1 MKKKILAA
9 LVCAAIVLSIAGCSN
24 SEGGNDVSE
33 SSDTI
38 SSSENTSVGNGGGNT
53 DSSENTEGSDNS
65 DSSES
70 TESPDNSES
79 ADNSENVS
87 DNTSAEESKPAEL
100 DYDEV
105 DVLYA
110 QGEKLDFPETPLSD
124 FEYWT
129 NEYGAF
135 ITEYTGSNPDVRLP
149 EAIEGKPV
157 FLGDSHGFNDH
168 ATITRLIVPD
178 GATLYCHYNYAPA
191 LLESVTFLGEFK
203 TADAFYFDSDVSD
216 VYFGGEVPNLEC
228 FARTAWF
235 NTMLQHNGLV
245 VINDTVVLSGNCSG
259 NVAIPE
265 GVTKIGNNAFSYTIS
280 RFYEQKIAK
289 DLHSIKLPEGLKE
302 IGEWAFYGTGLV
314 SIDIPEGLTY
324 IGEYAFANTQLESV
338 VFPKGLTYIGEY
350 AFSKAQLESIN
361 LPGGLTRI
369 GANAFDQTKLKN
381 VDIPDSV
388 IDIGPEAFAKT
399 PYLESL
405 INEDN
410 MAIAGKWLLDA
421 TKTSDHVTVPNG
433 VTHIA
438 GGAFSGAQLRTVTLP
453 EGLVSI
459 GDRAFEN
466 TSFVKLTAPKSI
478 THIGVCAF
486 AGSSL
491 FKNEG
496 SDVVVLGE
504 AAVVANGNTYNS
516 FTIPDGVKCVSV
528 VTSFE
533 YPPTGLLHMPGLELP
548 DSIDSCSN
556 ITNLVYDFIGII
568 YKGKTYD
575 MTIES
580 DRAAFIAAIEGN

>member
-1 MKKKILAA
+1 MKKKVLAV

-24 SEGGNDVSE
+24 SEGGNDVPE
-33 SSDTI
+33 SSGTI
-38 SSSENTSVGNGGGNT
+38 STTENTPAGNGGGNT
-53 DSSENTEGSDNS
+53 DSSENTENPDNS
-65 DSSES
+65 G
-70 TESPDNSES
+70 SPDNSES

-87 DNTSAEESKPAEL
+87 DNTSAEESKPAEI
-100 DYDEV
+100 DYDEA
-105 DVLYA
+105 DVLYV

-178 GATLYCHYNYAPA
+178 GATLYCHYSYAPA

-203 TADAFYFDSDVSD
+203 TADAFYFDSDVKD
-216 VYFGGEVPNLEC
+216 VYFCGEVPDLEC
-228 FARTAWF
+228 FAQTAWF
-235 NTMLQHNGLV
+235 GTMYQHDGLV

-265 GVTKIGNNAFSYTIS
+265 GVTKIGNNAFSYTKS
-280 RFYEQKIAK
+280 KFYEQKIAK

-302 IGEWAFYGTGLV
+302 IGEQAFYGTGLV
-314 SIDIPEGLTY
+314 SIDFSEGLTY
-324 IGEYAFANTQLESV
+324 IGESAFAKTQLESIVLPNGLTYIGESAFANTQLES
-338 VFPKGLTYIGEY
+338 I
-350 AFSKAQLESIN
+350 S

-369 GANAFDQTKLKN
+369 GAAAFSQTKLKN

-388 IDIGPEAFAKT
+388 IDIGSEAFAKT

-459 GDRAFEN
+459 GDYAFQS
-466 TSFVKLTAPKSI
+466 TSFIKLSAPKSI

-528 VTSFE
+528 ISSFE
-533 YPPTGLLHMPGLELP
+533 YPPTGLVPLSGLELP

>member
-24 SEGGNDVSE
+24 GEGGNDVSE

-65 DSSES
+65 DSPES

-79 ADNSENVS
+79 ADNSENAS
-87 DNTSAEESKPAEL
+87 DNTSAEESKPAEI

-105 DVLYA
+105 DVLYV

-124 FEYWT
+124 FEYVIDG
-129 NEYGAF
+129 NYA
-135 ITEYTGSNPDVRLP
+135 IIKEYTGSNSDVRLP

-157 FLGDSHGFNDH
+157 FLGYSSTPFNDH

-178 GATLYCHYNYAPA
+178 GATLYSVPP

-203 TADAFYFDSDVSD
+203 TESQCFFDSDVRD
-216 VYFGGEVPNLEC
+216 VYFCGEVPGLEC
-228 FARTAWF
+228 FAKTAWID
-235 NTMLQHNGLV
+235 TLYQHNGLV
-245 VINDTVVLSGNCSG
+245 VINDTVVLSGNCRG
-259 NVAIPE
+259 NIAIPE
-265 GVTKIGNNAFSYTIS
+265 GVTKISNNAFSNPTSKYIVQET
-280 RFYEQKIAK
+280 AK

-302 IGEWAFYGTGLV
+302 IGYAAFAGTGLV
-314 SIDIPEGLTY
+314 RIDFSEGLTY
-324 IGEYAFANTQLESV
+324 IGESAFADTQLES
-338 VFPKGLTYIGEY
+338 I
-350 AFSKAQLESIN
+350 S
-361 LPGGLTRI
+361 LPGGLTHI
-369 GANAFDQTKLKN
+369 GATAFSQTKLKN

-388 IDIGPEAFAKT
+388 IDIGSEAFAKT
-399 PYLESL
+399 PYLKSL

-438 GGAFSGAQLRTVTLP
+438 GGAFSGANLRTVTLP

-459 GDRAFEN
+459 GDYAFEN

-478 THIGVCAF
+478 THIGDYAF
-486 AGSSL
+486 RYSSL
-491 FKNEG
+491 FANEG
-496 SDVVVLGE
+496 SAMVILGE
-504 AAVVANGNTYNS
+504 AAVVDNS
-516 FTIPDGVKCVSV
+516 ASPGFIIPDGVKCVSV
-528 VTSFE
+528 SYDVWG
-533 YPPTGLLHMPGLELP
+533 YLYHTGLVLP
-548 DSIDSCSN
+548 DSIDSYSPS
-556 ITNLVYDFIGII
+556 LVYCFEAIT
-568 YKGKTYD
+568 YKGKKYNTL
-575 MTIES
+575 IES
-580 DRAAFIAAIEGN
+580 DCAALQAAIEGN